1 MVFIIQGLNIQNNN
15 NEEAITM
22 LDIDLMDETNTL
34 TTDLMELVEKVLQ
47 SAAVQQSVKEGSE
60 LSVSFVTNDAI
71 QEINKTYRNKDV
83 PTDVISFAM
92 EEMGE
97 GEIEIIAADMP
108 TLLGD
113 IIISVE
119 RASEQAESYG
129 HTFEREVCFL
139 AVHGFLHLLGY
150 DHGTEEQEKEM
161 FGLQETIL
169 QAYGL
174 KREGHELS

>member
-1 MVFIIQGLNIQNNN
+1 
-15 NEEAITM
+15 M
-22 LDIDLMDETNTL
+22 LELDLMDETNTL
-34 TTDLMELVEKVLQ
+34 SEETMTLVEKVLT
-47 SAAVQQSVKEGSE
+47 SAATQLAVKEGSE
-60 LSVSFVTNDAI
+60 VSVTFVTNEAI
-71 QEINKTYRNKDV
+71 QEINKTYRQKDM

-97 GEIEIIAADMP
+97 GEIEIKDADIP

-119 RASEQAESYG
+119 RTTEQAASYG
-129 HTFEREVCFL
+129 HTFERELCFL

-169 QAYGL
+169 QAFGL
-174 KREGHELS
+174 KREGHGLS

>member
-1 MVFIIQGLNIQNNN
+1 
-15 NEEAITM
+15 M
-22 LDIDLMDETNTL
+22 LELDLMDETNSVSEETIA
-34 TTDLMELVEKVLQ
+34 LVGKVLQ
-47 SAAVQQSVKEGSE
+47 SAGEQLSVKDSSE
-60 LSVSFVTNDAI
+60 VSVTFVSNDAI

-97 GEIEIIAADMP
+97 GEIEILDADIP
-108 TLLGD
+108 TMLGD
-113 IIISVE
+113 IIISVQ
-119 RASEQAESYG
+119 RATEQAESYE
-129 HTFEREVCFL
+129 HSFERELCFL

-161 FGLQETIL
+161 FGLQESIL
-169 QAYGL
+169 QAFGL

>member
-1 MVFIIQGLNIQNNN
+1 
-15 NEEAITM
+15 M
-22 LDIDLMDETNTL
+22 LELDLMDETNSVSEETIA
-34 TTDLMELVEKVLQ
+34 LVGKVLQ
-47 SAAVQQSVKEGSE
+47 SAGEQLSVKDSSE
-60 LSVSFVTNDAI
+60 VSVTFVSNDTI

-97 GEIEIIAADMP
+97 GEIEILDADIP
-108 TLLGD
+108 TMLGD
-113 IIISVE
+113 IIISVQ
-119 RASEQAESYG
+119 RATEQAESYE
-129 HTFEREVCFL
+129 HSFERELCFL

-169 QAYGL
+169 QAFGL

>member
-1 MVFIIQGLNIQNNN
+1 
-15 NEEAITM
+15 M
-22 LDIDLMDETNTL
+22 LELDLMDETNSLSEETIA
-34 TTDLMELVEKVLQ
+34 LVGKVLQ
-47 SAAVQQSVKEGSE
+47 SAGDQLAVKDGCEVSVT
-60 LSVSFVTNDAI
+60 FVTNDAI
-71 QEINKTYRNKDV
+71 QEINKTYRHKDV

-97 GEIEIIAADMP
+97 GEIAVIEADIP
-108 TLLGD
+108 TMLGD

-119 RASEQAESYG
+119 RATEQAESYQ
-129 HTFEREVCFL
+129 HSFERELCFL

-150 DHGTEEQEKEM
+150 DHETEEQEKEM

-169 QAYGL
+169 QAFGL

>member
-1 MVFIIQGLNIQNNN
+1 
-15 NEEAITM
+15 M
-22 LDIDLMDETNTL
+22 LELDLMDETNSISEETVA
-34 TTDLMELVEKVLQ
+34 LVGKVLQ
-47 SAAVQQSVKEGSE
+47 SAADQLAVKDGCEVSVT
-60 LSVSFVTNDAI
+60 FVTNDAI

-97 GEIEIIAADMP
+97 GEIAVIDADIP
-108 TLLGD
+108 TMLGD

-119 RASEQAESYG
+119 RATEQAESYQ
-129 HTFEREVCFL
+129 HSFERELCFL

-150 DHGTEEQEKEM
+150 DHETEEQEKEM

-169 QAYGL
+169 QAFGL